1 MSIISWTDK
10 QNVVY
15 PYNEILFNNK
25 RNKVLIHATVSMDL
39 KNIMPSEKSQHTQK
53 TTYFETSFV
62 SPAVKTLHLYCREH
76 SFNPWLRNE
85 DPTCHMVC
93 AVWEWE
99 STADRRKGNLWV
111 NGNVLKLDR
120 ADCCTAVQSTK
131 TGLTCHLQNE
141 WSLWHVNYISIELF

>member
-1 MSIISWTDK
+1 M
-10 QNVVY
+10 VY

-76 SFNPWLRNE
+76 SFSLAELSMGCGGCNPQSLGWVAVLWRWLPATSQWGRGE
-85 DPTCHMVC
+85 K
-93 AVWEWE
+93 AWEMALHSVPG
-99 STADRRKGNLWV
+99 STTNLPRSGDGFDGFV
-111 NGNVLKLDR
+111 EK
-120 ADCCTAVQSTK
+120 S
-131 TGLTCHLQNE
+131 
-141 WSLWHVNYISIELF
+141 S